1 MLAHG
6 GLAMLEVVEFSK
18 PVRSVIMTPFGES
31 DSPGSPHFDDQA
43 RELFSRSR
51 GASTWFGDRKNL
63 EKHAKDRKELEYP
76 TPP

>member
-1 MLAHG
+1 
-6 GLAMLEVVEFSK
+6 MLEVVEFSK

-51 GASTWFGDRKNL
+51 AASTWFGDRRNL
-63 EKHAKDRKELEYP
+63 EKHTKDRKELEYP
-76 TPP
+76 TAP